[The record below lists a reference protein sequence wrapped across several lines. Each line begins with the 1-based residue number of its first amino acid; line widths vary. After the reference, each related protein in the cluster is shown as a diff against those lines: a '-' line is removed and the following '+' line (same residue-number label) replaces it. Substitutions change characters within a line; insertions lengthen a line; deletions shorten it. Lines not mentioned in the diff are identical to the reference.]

1 MTSRYEIQI
10 MLKRG
15 ILDNAGKAT
24 TRALQNLGFTNV
36 EDVRIGKSIYIETDS
51 NPELIARALVNQVME
66 DYIIIAYNST
76 DK

>member
-1 MTSRYEIQI
+1 MASRYEIQI

-24 TRALQNLGFTNV
+24 TRALQNLGFTSV
-36 EDVRIGKSIYIETDS
+36 EDVRIGRSIYITTEQD
-51 NPELIARALVNQVME
+51 PELIAKSLVNEVME
-66 DYIIIAYNST
+66 DYIILPHNST

>member
-1 MTSRYEIQI
+1 

-24 TRALQNLGFTNV
+24 TRALKTLGFDCV
-36 EDVRIGKSIYIETDS
+36 ENVRIGKSIYITTDQD
-51 NPELIARALVNQVME
+51 PKLIAKSLVNEVME
-66 DYIIIAYNST
+66 DYIILPYNPT

>member
-24 TRALQNLGFTNV
+24 TRALQNLGFTSV
-36 EDVRIGKSIYIETDS
+36 EDVRIGRSIYITTEQD
-51 NPELIARALVNQVME
+51 PELIAKSLVNQVME
-66 DYIIIAYNST
+66 DYIILPHNST

>member
-1 MTSRYEIQI
+1 

>member
-24 TRALQNLGFTNV
+24 TRALQNLGFTSV
-36 EDVRIGKSIYIETDS
+36 EDVRIGRSIYITS
-51 NPELIARALVNQVME
+51 FIF
-66 DYIIIAYNST
+66 
-76 DK
+76 

>member
-24 TRALQNLGFTNV
+24 TRALQNLGFTSV
-36 EDVRIGKSIYIETDS
+36 EDVRIGRSIYITTEQD
-51 NPELIARALVNQVME
+51 PELIAKSLVNEVME
-66 DYIIIAYNST
+66 DYIILPHNST

>member
-1 MTSRYEIQI
+1 MASRYEIRV

-24 TRALQNLGFTNV
+24 TRALKTLGFDKV
-36 EDVRIGKSIYIETDS
+36 ENVRIGKSIYITTD
-51 NPELIARALVNQVME
+51 NDPELIAKSLVNEVME
-66 DYIIIAYNST
+66 DYIILPYNPT

>member
-24 TRALQNLGFTNV
+24 TRALQGLGFDSV
-36 EDVRIGKSIYIETDS
+36 GDVRIGRSIYITTEQD
-51 NPELIARALVNQVME
+51 PELIAKSLVNEVME
-66 DYIIIAYNST
+66 DYNILPHNK
-76 DK
+76 D